1 MGQSNPEKLMSNY
14 DIFERKKTDGQ
25 EVTDLAEWRSYSQKT
40 RVSLG
45 TALGTSWWEH
55 GVQKCGGCKV
65 YINQATPYLLFR
77 ILQKITKAFQLQNFN
92 M

>member
-55 GVQKCGGCKV
+55 EVEKGGVG
-65 YINQATPYLLFR
+65 QADCPQWGDFCS
-77 ILQKITKAFQLQNFN
+77 K
-92 M
+92 